1 MEDWKKE
8 LIKLNVDVN
17 GSIERF
23 SGREDRYV
31 KYLKRFGEDT
41 NFKDMEEAV
50 ENGDVQ
56 AAFDACHTLKGL
68 TGNLGFDG
76 ITDTVCEVCEI
87 LRAGSLDGVKEKIET
102 VNDNYFNI
110 INVIKTLL

>member
-1 MEDWKKE
+1 MQNWKKE
-8 LIKLNVDVN
+8 LIDLNVDLY

-41 NFKDMEEAV
+41 NFEDMKNAV
-50 ENGDVQ
+50 ERGDVQ

-76 ITDTVCEVCEI
+76 ITDTVCEACEI
-87 LRAGSLDGVKEKIET
+87 LRAGSLKGVKEKIET

>member
-1 MEDWKKE
+1 MQDWKKE
-8 LIKLNVDVN
+8 LMDFNVDVN

-23 SGREDRYV
+23 SGREDRYI

-41 NFKDMEEAV
+41 NFEDMKYAV
-50 ENGDVQ
+50 EKGDVQ
-56 AAFDACHTLKGL
+56 AAFGACHTLKRL

-76 ITDTVCEVCEI
+76 LTDTVCEVCEM
-87 LRAGSLDGVKEKIET
+87 LRAGSLEGVKEKIET

>member
-1 MEDWKKE
+1 MQDWKKE
-8 LIKLNVDVN
+8 LIDLNVDVN

-41 NFKDMEEAV
+41 NFEDMKNAV
-50 ENGDVQ
+50 ERGDVQ

-76 ITDTVCEVCEI
+76 ITDTACEVCEI
-87 LRAGSLDGVKEKIET
+87 LRAGSLKGVIEKIET
-102 VNDNYFNI
+102 VIDNYFNI